1 MYKFMITTS
10 FGLEALVKRQL
21 IDMGFDDISVSDGM
35 IEVAGFLSDIPRLNI
50 NLRET
55 DRVFLKID
63 DFVAKD
69 FDALFE
75 NIKKIAWADLLS
87 RDANFLVNARSHKS
101 KLFSIRT
108 IQSVSEKAIIE
119 AMRRTY
125 KISNFTKTAERVQ
138 VHVMINKDLATIA
151 IDTSGQGLH
160 KRGYRED
167 SVKAPLRENLA
178 AALVDLSFYRPD
190 RFLFDGFC
198 GSGTILIEAARIAR
212 NIAPGID
219 RNFDFEDFIFMEKD
233 HFAQA
238 KKDALSAID
247 YDKKLNIL
255 GSDISGRA
263 ISLAKKNAENA
274 GVGEDISFITRDIS
288 SVAIRDDYGIL
299 ITNPPYGERLSD
311 FDTEEIYKKINE
323 RFQKMDT
330 WSMYFI
336 TSDTN
341 FDKKFKKKL
350 SRKRKLYN
358 GGQKVDYYQYFGPR
372 PES

>member
-10 FGLEALVKRQL
+10 FGLEALVKRQV
-21 IDMGFDDISVSDGM
+21 INMGFDDITVSDGM
-35 IEVAGFLSDIPRLNI
+35 IEVAGNLSDLARLNI
-50 NLRET
+50 NLREA

-63 DFVAKD
+63 DFRAKD
-69 FDALFE
+69 FDELFE
-75 NIKKIAWADLLS
+75 NIKKIDWADLLS
-87 RDANFLVNARSHKS
+87 KDANFIVNARSHKS
-101 KLFSIRT
+101 KLFSLRT

-119 AMRRTY
+119 SMRRAY
-125 KISNFTKTAERVQ
+125 SISNFKKSAERVQ
-138 VHVMINKDLATIA
+138 IHVMINKDLASIA
-151 IDTSGQGLH
+151 IDTSGEGLH
-160 KRGYRED
+160 KRGYRQD

-178 AALVDLSFYRPD
+178 AALVDLSFYGPD

-219 RNFDFEDFIFMEKD
+219 RNFDFEDFIFFDKD

-247 YDKKLNIL
+247 YDLKLNIL

-263 ISLAKKNAENA
+263 ISLAKQNAENA
-274 GVGEDISFITRDIS
+274 GVAEDISFITRDIS
-288 SVAIRDDYGIL
+288 SVAIKDDYGIL
-299 ITNPPYGERLSD
+299 ISNPPYGDRLSD
-311 FDTEEIYKKINE
+311 FDTDEIYKKINDK
-323 RFQKMDT
+323 FKNLDT

-341 FDKKFKKKL
+341 FDRKFKKKL

-358 GGQKVDYYQYFGPR
+358 GGQKVDFYQYFGPR